1 MGLWI
6 SFDLLI
12 KALSHLQGFFFMN
25 HSKKSSFLFTRF
37 HLVFSAFKNVLIK
50 NTITFVF
57 VSYQELGTYYISI
70 NYLINIHACI
80 YLEGYRPK

>member
-1 MGLWI
+1 
-6 SFDLLI
+6 
-12 KALSHLQGFFFMN
+12 MN
-25 HSKKSSFLFTRF
+25 HSKKSSFHFTRF

-50 NTITFVF
+50 ITITFVF

-80 YLEGYRPK
+80 YLEGYGPK